1 MALGDCKSF
10 PCGSPL
16 DFDRL
21 LVSLFA
27 KYTDGCIGLKTSFST
42 AACADLTPATSC
54 GQNLTLEE
62 IITRAIVDDGAGG
75 NALSVI
81 SITDNV
87 TCADD
92 CAVYQDVETLLKS
105 LFVEMSSGC
114 FALKVWSFSLTCD
127 DLEGYDECSASLTA
141 GQVFRSALWQDP
153 CGDPVLGVYQGGYDE
168 CAPMDCNLT
177 VSFDFVLREMFRKY
191 SGAHCG
197 AFLLN
202 QAAVGVDTLTDLQE
216 CGLHMTFEDAFRAAI
231 TESDCGP
238 ALTVWALQR
247 GGMN

>member
-27 KYTDGCIGLKTSFST
+27 KYTDGCMGLKTVFST

-54 GQNLTLEE
+54 GHNLTLEE
-62 IITRAIVDDGAGG
+62 IITLAIVDDGAGG
-75 NALSVI
+75 NALNIV
-81 SITDNV
+81 SITDLV
-87 TCADD
+87 SCADD
-92 CAVYQDVETLLKS
+92 CGVYQDVETLLKS
-105 LFVEMSSGC
+105 LFVETSSGC
-114 FALKVWSFSLTCD
+114 FALKVWSFSAGCQG
-127 DLEGYDECSASLTA
+127 LEGYDECSASLTA
-141 GQVFRSALWQDP
+141 GQVFRNALWQDA
-153 CGDPVLGVYQGGYDE
+153 CGDPVLGIYQGSYVE
-168 CAPMDCNLT
+168 CTDMDCNMT

-191 SGAHCG
+191 TDAHCG

-202 QAAVGVDTLTDLQE
+202 QSAISVETLTDLQE
-216 CGLHMTFEDAFRAAI
+216 CGLHLTFEDAFRAAI
-231 TESDCGP
+231 TEGDCGP

-247 GGMN
+247 GGNN